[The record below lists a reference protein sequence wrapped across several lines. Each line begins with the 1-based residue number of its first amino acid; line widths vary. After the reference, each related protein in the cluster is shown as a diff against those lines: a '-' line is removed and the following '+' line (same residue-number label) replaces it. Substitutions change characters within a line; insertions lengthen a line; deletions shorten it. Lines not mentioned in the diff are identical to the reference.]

1 MPKVTGLGHVG
12 LFVKDMPR
20 MIDFYSGFLG
30 LNVTDRG
37 PDDRIVFMS
46 ANPEVE
52 HHELAL
58 AKSQERTTDPQQ
70 ISFTVA
76 TLADLREFYRQIN
89 ERQMTIH
96 HVVNHGNAFGCYF
109 MDPENNMVEVYWHT
123 GKEYPQPHGD
133 PIDLS
138 QSEEELLQVLASM
151 PPKERA
157 PVA

>member
-1 MPKVTGLGHVG
+1 MPRVTGLGHVG

-30 LNVTDRG
+30 LAVTDRG

-58 AKSQERTTDPQQ
+58 AKSQERKTDPQQ

-138 QSEEELLQVLASM
+138 QPEEDLLQLLASM